1 MKFMFSAYNHNELGR
16 RSLEDVILIIS
27 QQLEALGHRCG
38 WDNERFITPQD
49 DGINVV
55 VEGFVHPDQ
64 IKVLAAAK
72 ERGARFLILATEEPT
87 DRGFNYGTQEN
98 MAKRQE
104 MFPEAA
110 RFCEGILHLV
120 PGERVTRWYSQ
131 FAPAAYVELGYA
143 PGLVRASAAAP
154 DHDFGFY
161 GSLSPRRRTVLK
173 RLANAT
179 GSAVKV
185 VADFS
190 NQQDRD
196 REMQR
201 AKVILQIRKFEKM
214 GLVSSS
220 RCATALSIGRPVIAE
235 PHEMSKPWDE
245 VVDFASSES
254 HFHSLCL
261 MAKATWRG
269 FHAKQ
274 MAKFKAKFPPEVCI
288 GQPLRQIG
296 VLA

>member
-1 MKFMFSAYNHNELGR
+1 MRFLFSSYNHNELGR

-38 WDNERFITPQD
+38 WDNEQFIHPKD

-64 IKVLAAAK
+64 IKILAAAK
-72 ERGARFLILATEEPT
+72 DRGARFLILATEEPT

-98 MAKRQE
+98 MARRQE
-104 MFPEAA
+104 MFPAAA

-120 PGERVTRWYSQ
+120 PGEHVTRWYSQ

-143 PGLVRASAAAP
+143 PGLVRAAAAPP

-161 GSLSPRRRTVLK
+161 GSLSPRRRMVLK

-179 GSAVKV
+179 GSAIKI

-190 NQQDRD
+190 SQQERD

-201 AKVILQIRKFEKM
+201 AKVILQVRKFEKM

-220 RCATALSIGRPVIAE
+220 RCATALSLGRPVIAE
-235 PHEMSKPWDE
+235 PHELSKPWDE
-245 VVDFASSES
+245 IVNFASTEQ
-254 HFHSLCL
+254 HFHRLCL
-261 MAKATWRG
+261 VAKTAWRD
-269 FHAKQ
+269 FHAQQ
-274 MAKFKAKFPPEVCI
+274 MAKFKEKFPPEVCI
-288 GQPLRQIG
+288 GQPLRRIG
-296 VLA
+296 ILT